1 MNELQIFNN
10 AEFGQIRTVAID
22 NEPWFVGKDV
32 AAALGY
38 SNTRDALR
46 VHVDNE
52 DKNTVAIYDGN
63 KGNPNQTIIN
73 ESGLYALIF
82 GSKLPNAKK
91 FKRWVTSEVLPTIRK
106 TGSYGTP
113 KVPPVKNLR
122 DVVDY
127 IKIIKETASNNGCS
141 DDEISEIVEKVSDQ
155 FGVQLPRCY
164 VRPKETTL
172 QDVFDWIDYIFS
184 CPRGRGHRKPTY
196 EDYIAARTV
205 CTGKLLKE

>member
-10 AEFGQIRTVAID
+10 AEFGQVRTVTIN

-32 AAALGY
+32 AEALGY

-91 FKRWVTSEVLPTIRK
+91 FKRWVTSEVLPAIRK

-184 CPRGRGHRKPTY
+184 CPRGRGYKKPTY
-196 EDYIAARTV
+196 EDYIAARTI
-205 CTGKLLKE
+205 CTDHLLKE

>member
-10 AEFGQIRTVAID
+10 AEFGQVRTVTIN

-32 AAALGY
+32 AEALGY

-91 FKRWVTSEVLPTIRK
+91 FKRWVTSEVLPAIRK

-205 CTGKLLKE
+205 CTSELLKE